1 VFKHTHMFVATK
13 TITIMEDA
21 YERLAKEKRKDESFS
36 DVIRRIT
43 NKKNDLDRFFGILSN
58 EDANFINK
66 TIEEGII
73 RSKKGD
79 DLFTV

>member
-1 VFKHTHMFVATK
+1 MCTFMATK

-21 YERLAKEKRKDESFS
+21 YEKLAREKRKDESFS

-43 NKKNDLDRFFGILSN
+43 SNNNDLTKFFGILN
-58 EDANFINK
+58 ENEVKIIND
-66 TIEEGII
+66 TIYEGRKRGRI

-79 DLFTV
+79 DLFTA